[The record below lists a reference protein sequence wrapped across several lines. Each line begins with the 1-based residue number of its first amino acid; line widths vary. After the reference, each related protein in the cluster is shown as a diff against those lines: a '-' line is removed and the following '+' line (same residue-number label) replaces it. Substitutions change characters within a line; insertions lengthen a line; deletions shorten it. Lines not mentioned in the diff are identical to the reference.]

1 MVAETWFGNWSE
13 FTRRQHHG
21 SMIPFLRMLIA
32 LGRFTKSAVIARL
45 LHLPL
50 DMVMVIL
57 Q

>member
-1 MVAETWFGNWSE
+1 
-13 FTRRQHHG
+13 
-21 SMIPFLRMLIA
+21 MIPFLRMLIA

-45 LHLPL
+45 LHLPP